1 MIIYHRHKYNGLM
14 IFFFLWPKGRGGAV
28 RNNVINVV
36 VLLLQ
41 VTFSDEIETRSL
53 GDTASDPNET
63 VLQELRHRDSQVREL
78 LEQKHFYEEV
88 LSELCEE
95 AGLFELDQNVV
106 I

>member
-1 MIIYHRHKYNGLM
+1 MRCGKD
-14 IFFFLWPKGRGGAV
+14 
-28 RNNVINVV
+28 VINVV

-78 LEQKHFYEEV
+78 LEQKQFYEEV

>member
-1 MIIYHRHKYNGLM
+1 MIIYHRHKDNGLM
-14 IFFFLWPKGRGGAV
+14 IFFLWPKGRGGAV

-41 VTFSDEIETRSL
+41 VTFSDEIETRNL

>member
-1 MIIYHRHKYNGLM
+1 M
-14 IFFFLWPKGRGGAV
+14 IFFFMTEGRGGAV
-28 RNNVINVV
+28 RNMRCGKDVINVV